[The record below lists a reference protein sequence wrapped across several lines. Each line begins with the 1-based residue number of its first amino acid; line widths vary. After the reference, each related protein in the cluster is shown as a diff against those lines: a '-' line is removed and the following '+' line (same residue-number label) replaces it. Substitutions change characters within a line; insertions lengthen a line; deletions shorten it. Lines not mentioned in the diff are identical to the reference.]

1 MTWCTIVLCRMPS
14 SLIIH
19 KMDSYQI
26 ARYPIQY
33 KTDSLRIA
41 CNPIKY
47 KMDSY

>member
-1 MTWCTIVLCRMPS
+1 
-14 SLIIH
+14 
-19 KMDSYQI
+19 MDSYQI